1 MKSTRWPR
9 LFCHLELPK
18 LLRRSDFPPVPG
30 KCQVLLKRGSLV

>member
-18 LLRRSDFPPVPG
+18 LLRGSDFP
-30 KCQVLLKRGSLV
+30 CQVLLKRGSLV